1 LTKEVFCDTI
11 LHEQVI
17 ELRIIMGRNPIAK
30 QSEVAH
36 FRIDSRHKKILETY
50 AKRERKKFSDLA
62 RQAIEEYIRVVEDEA
77 ELRKLANKEHY
88 RKTVRAYEKAKKLIR
103 QGEDIT
109 GSNIEVLEKLHSYVE
124 ALQEHVPKKIP
135 LKNIYPEVLKYSSE
149 LLVGIARQYLVF
161 HRKMGAWSNR
171 MEETHKYVDVI
182 TSGIGSRHTDPPRR
196 KRKANKK

>member
-1 LTKEVFCDTI
+1 
-11 LHEQVI
+11 
-17 ELRIIMGRNPIAK
+17 MGRNPIAK

-36 FRIDSRHKKILETY
+36 FRIDSRHKKILKTH
-50 AKRERKKFSDLA
+50 AKREHKRFSDLA
-62 RQAIEEYIRVVEDEA
+62 RQAIEEYIRVLEEET
-77 ELRKLANKEHY
+77 ELRKLVKKENY
-88 RKTVRAYEKAKKLIR
+88 RKTVRTYEKAKKLIL
-103 QGEDIT
+103 QGEDFT
-109 GSNIEVLEKLHSYVE
+109 GSNIEILERLHSYVE

-182 TSGIGSRHTDPPRR
+182 TSGIGSRHTDSPRR
-196 KRKANKK
+196 KRKVSNDAGEKATNL